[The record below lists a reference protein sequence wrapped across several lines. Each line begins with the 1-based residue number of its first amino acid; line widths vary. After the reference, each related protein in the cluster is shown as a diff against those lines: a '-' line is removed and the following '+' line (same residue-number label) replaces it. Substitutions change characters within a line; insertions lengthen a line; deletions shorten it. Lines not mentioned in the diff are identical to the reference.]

1 MKKGV
6 LIYVLVLFILLLQA
20 CGNAEKKDQEQGN
33 QQQAEETNKGV
44 SGLNEV
50 ENDEKPNDDVNEN
63 KENSKNNVENEEQRE
78 ATGIQSDTLVSD
90 ALPLPTNF
98 EEIIAYPVGPLSG
111 NGNHAQLDHKND
123 LTDEELVSEIMRIL
137 PPFTKEQLQ
146 EDGFLEQWFSALYY
160 LIAEDYKHPQF
171 IYDELVLESFG
182 KQMLNGK
189 PIEFKNQLNVL
200 LILDASGSMETM
212 LNGEKMID
220 IAKREMNQ
228 LIDELPEHVNIGLR
242 IYGGNKDGNAEKC
255 TDTKLYHSLS
265 ATNKAEMK
273 ETINSIT
280 PSGWTPI
287 AESLKQAADDFSEY
301 PSETNTNIIYLITDG
316 VETCDG
322 NPEGEIQALQ
332 QSSVQPM
339 INVIGFNIDLKGQ
352 EELKKLAESGGGQY
366 IHAANKQGFID
377 SMNSIQ
383 RLLQAWEKQKF
394 AAIDDAITA
403 RGKLDTAIYELAK
416 EWEEQLT
423 DEYKVMM
430 LMMDEFNF
438 SRDYFEDKQVFFDV
452 HNQLLDMISDK
463 NTLYRQIFEE
473 ESKKIKENIDKAFE
487 DILSELN

>member
-1 MKKGV
+1 MF
-6 LIYVLVLFILLLQA
+6 VLFILLLQA
-20 CGNAEKKDQEQGN
+20 CGNAGENDQQQGN
-33 QQQAEETNKGV
+33 QQPTEGANKGV
-44 SGLNEV
+44 SEPNEV
-50 ENDEKPNDDVNEN
+50 EN
-63 KENSKNNVENEEQRE
+63 NNGNENEEQRE
-78 ATGIQSDTLVSD
+78 TTGIQSDTLLSE

-111 NGNHAQLDHKND
+111 NGYYAQLDQKNE
-123 LTDEELVSEIMRIL
+123 LTNEQLVNEIMEIL
-137 PPFTKEQLQ
+137 PPFTKEQI
-146 EDGFLEQWFSALYY
+146 EEKDFLEQWFNALYY
-160 LIAEDYKHPQF
+160 LIAEDYKDPQF
-171 IYDELVLESFG
+171 IYDEIILESFG
-182 KQMLNGK
+182 KQMVNGK
-189 PIEFKNQLNVL
+189 PVEFKDQLNVL

-228 LIDELPEHVNIGLR
+228 LIDELPEQVNIGLR
-242 IYGGNKDGNAEKC
+242 IYGGSEDKDVGKC
-255 TDTKLYHSLS
+255 AATKLHHSVS
-265 ATNKAEMK
+265 SNNKEEMK
-273 ETINSIT
+273 ATINGIT

-332 QSSVQPM
+332 QSAVQPM
-339 INVIGFNIDLKGQ
+339 INIIGFNIDVKGQ
-352 EELKKLAESGGGQY
+352 EELKKLTESSGGQY

-383 RLLQAWEKQKF
+383 RLLQAWEKQKLGV
-394 AAIDDAITA
+394 IDDAITA
-403 RGKLDTAIYELAK
+403 KGKLDTAIYELSK

-438 SRDYFEDKQVFFDV
+438 AENYFEDKQVFHDV

-473 ESKKIKENIDKAFE
+473 KSEEIKENIDKAFE
-487 DILSELN
+487 NVLGQLN